1 MGSVGALALLGVA
14 VICEVFGDSM
24 MKLSDGFKRKAPIA
38 GIVVGYAAAFYLMA
52 LAIEYLPL
60 GFSYAVWTGLGIA
73 LTAIVGAIFWKE
85 GFNLTKVAGIAII
98 IAGVVLMKM
107 GA

>member
-1 MGSVGALALLGVA
+1 MSQIGALAILGVA
-14 VICEVFGDSM
+14 VLCEVFGDSM
-24 MKLSDGFKRKAPIA
+24 MKLSNGFNRKAPIA
-38 GIVVGYAAAFYLMA
+38 GIVVGYGAAFYLMA
-52 LAIEYLPL
+52 KSIEYLPL

-85 GFNLTKVAGIAII
+85 GFNFTKLAGIVVI

>member
-1 MGSVGALALLGVA
+1 MSSVAALAVLGVA
-14 VICEVFGDSM
+14 VLFEVFGDSM

-38 GIVVGYAAAFYLMA
+38 GIVVGYAVSFYLMA
-52 LAIEYLPL
+52 QSLNYLPL
-60 GFSYAVWTGLGIA
+60 GFAYAVWTGLGIA
-73 LTAIVGAIFWKE
+73 LTAIVGAIAWKE
-85 GFNLTKVAGIAII
+85 GFNLTKVAGVVII